1 MGALPGRKIIFA
13 TRRSNFTIARLQFLT
28 IVIILISA
36 PSLRSDRYGGGIP
49 FLRLRIIFML
59 EQTINDHTLAVREL
73 TAAVRELTAGVQALV
88 ALQQSAIPGAP
99 AASATASAPSF
110 STVPPAAYG
119 PAGAS
124 EAAAAVAAAD
134 ALSGASASCVI
145 MDALPSAA
153 SAPAEAP
160 APAPAPVTAGTVEAP
175 APAPA
180 SQPAPAAAAEPA
192 APITPESL
200 RALCIRAGQAG
211 HTAYVVDFLR
221 TRGVQMLADLPA
233 KYHAELVQSLAAMG
247 VN

>member
-1 MGALPGRKIIFA
+1 MAPFRGVKYFFA
-13 TRRSNFTIARLQFLT
+13 TRCSNFIIACLQFRT

-36 PSLRSDRYGGGIP
+36 PSLRAYRYGGIP
-49 FLRLRIIFML
+49 FLCLRIIFML
-59 EQTINDHTLAVREL
+59 EQTIIDHTHAVREL
-73 TAAVRELTAGVQALV
+73 TAAVRELTA
-88 ALQQSAIPGAP
+88 ALQQSALPGAP

-134 ALSGASASCVI
+134 ALSGASADAVI

-160 APAPAPVTAGTVEAP
+160 APAPAPVT
-175 APAPA
+175 
-180 SQPAPAAAAEPA
+180 QPAPVAAAEPAVAVTAAEPA
-192 APITPESL
+192 APITPEAL

-233 KYHAELVQSLAAMG
+233 KYHAELVESLAAMG

>member
-1 MGALPGRKIIFA
+1 MGALPVSKIIFA
-13 TRRSNFTIARLQFLT
+13 TCRLNFIIACLQFLT

-49 FLRLRIIFML
+49 FLCLRIIFML

-73 TAAVRELTAGVQALV
+73 TAAVRELTA
-88 ALQQSAIPGAP
+88 ALQQSALPGAP

-175 APAPA
+175 APAPVT
-180 SQPAPAAAAEPA
+180 QPAPAAAAEPA
-192 APITPESL
+192 APITPEAL

-221 TRGVQMLADLPA
+221 TRSVQMLADLPA

>member
-1 MGALPGRKIIFA
+1 
-13 TRRSNFTIARLQFLT
+13 
-28 IVIILISA
+28 
-36 PSLRSDRYGGGIP
+36 
-49 FLRLRIIFML
+49 ML
-59 EQTINDHTLAVREL
+59 EQTIIDHNHAVCEL
-73 TAAVRELTAGVQALV
+73 TAAVRELTVGLRALV

-124 EAAAAVAAAD
+124 EAAAAVVTAD
-134 ALSGASASCVI
+134 ALSGANASCAIV
-145 MDALPSAA
+145 DVLPSAA
-153 SAPAEAP
+153 PAPAEAP
-160 APAPAPVTAGTVEAP
+160 APAGVPAPAEAP
-175 APAPA
+175 APVSAPVNQ
-180 SQPAPAAAAEPA
+180 SAEPA
-192 APITPESL
+192 APITPEAL

-233 KYHAELVQSLAAMG
+233 KYHAELVESLAAMG

>member
-1 MGALPGRKIIFA
+1 MGALPGSKIIFA
-13 TRRSNFTIARLQFLT
+13 TRCSNLSIACLQFLT

-49 FLRLRIIFML
+49 FLCLGIIFML

-88 ALQQSAIPGAP
+88 ALQQSALPGAP

-134 ALSGASASCVI
+134 ALSGANASCAIV
-145 MDALPSAA
+145 DALPSATSAPANEAPA
-153 SAPAEAP
+153 SAPAPVTAEAP
-160 APAPAPVTAGTVEAP
+160 APAPVT
-175 APAPA
+175 
-180 SQPAPAAAAEPA
+180 QPAPAAPAEPA
-192 APITPESL
+192 APITPEAL

-233 KYHAELVQSLAAMG
+233 KYHAELVESLAAMG